1 MHVDKKETGKLSL
14 DIGFAAWEAEL
25 IPLMENL
32 TAEGRAGLWG
42 LGIMIHVGSI
52 KFKRN

>member
-14 DIGFAAWEAEL
+14 DVGFAAWEAEL

-42 LGIMIHVGSI
+42 SGIMIHVGSI

>member
-1 MHVDKKETGKLSL
+1 MHVDEKGRGKLSL
-14 DIGFAAWEAEL
+14 DVGFAAWEAEL

-42 LGIMIHVGSI
+42 PGITIHVGSI